1 MKIGIIGSGNIGG
14 TAAKLFLNAGHEIAV
29 SNSIALTDRDTFV
42 RILQLDGD
50 SLNSTEYRDIT
61 VGRDNNYIVD
71 YFMEINNY
79 LNVNELRF
87 Y

>member
-1 MKIGIIGSGNIGG
+1 MHD
-14 TAAKLFLNAGHEIAV
+14 LLY
-29 SNSIALTDRDTFV
+29 ALTDRDIFV

-61 VGRDNNYIVD
+61 VRRDNNYIVD
-71 YFMEINNY
+71 YFMKINNY

>member
-1 MKIGIIGSGNIGG
+1 MHD
-14 TAAKLFLNAGHEIAV
+14 LLY
-29 SNSIALTDRDTFV
+29 ALTDRDIFV

-61 VGRDNNYIVD
+61 VGRDNNSIVD

>member
-1 MKIGIIGSGNIGG
+1 MHD
-14 TAAKLFLNAGHEIAV
+14 LLY
-29 SNSIALTDRDTFV
+29 ALTDRDIFV